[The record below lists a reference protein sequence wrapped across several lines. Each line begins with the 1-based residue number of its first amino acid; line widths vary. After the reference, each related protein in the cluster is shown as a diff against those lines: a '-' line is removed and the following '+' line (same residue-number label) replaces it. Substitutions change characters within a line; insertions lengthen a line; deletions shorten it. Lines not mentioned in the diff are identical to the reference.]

1 MLVTFYSSLS
11 KNEYKVCIHDTDTIN
26 DVLEYFDLIHVS
38 PKRFTNIYINNR
50 GVVNDLDFINK
61 VKKGNKVELYFTPFK
76 K

>member
-11 KNEYKVCIHDTDTIN
+11 KNEYKININTNDTIN
-26 DVLEYFDLIHVS
+26 DVLEHFDLIQVS
-38 PKRFTNIYINNR
+38 PKKYTNVYINNR
-50 GVVNDLDFINK
+50 CVLNDLDFINK